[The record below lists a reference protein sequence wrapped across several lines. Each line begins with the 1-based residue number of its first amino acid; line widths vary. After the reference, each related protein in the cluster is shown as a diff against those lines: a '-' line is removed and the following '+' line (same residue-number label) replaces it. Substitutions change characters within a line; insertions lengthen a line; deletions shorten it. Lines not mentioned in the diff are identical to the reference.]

1 MEEVDQTPELQ
12 EPEQQQAPAEPIT
25 KTAPAPPDINATKV
39 KLTEWEIDNQV
50 PCGICEAWIRKSN
63 IARHCK
69 GTHYIEVVEM
79 FSTHYE
85 EAKEMYIKRIGGN

>member
-12 EPEQQQAPAEPIT
+12 APEQLTPAEPIT
-25 KTAPAPPDINATKV
+25 KTAPAPPDINSNKV

-50 PCGICEAWIRKSN
+50 PCGVCDTWIRKSN

-79 FSTHYE
+79 FRNYYE
-85 EAKEMYIKRIGGN
+85 DVAELYIKRIGEK